1 LWVRFYNLAAVRLL
15 RRKEIEEDRDEQFMG
30 DLDELLAEIERVGA
44 LAAAG
49 PDRDSERRLLRLRHI
64 AGTCLI
70 DRALEGAEFVAP
82 DALGVSGPSG
92 GGLPVIER
100 GALTAAAVRAGI
112 LAGGCVR
119 VPSLIPRQDALELEA
134 AIERAFT
141 ERERQD
147 VGEPADPGYY
157 REFRPR
163 SRFGEVFG
171 RDWIR
176 QGGGVLAADSPQ
188 VEFQLMAL
196 LRAAGI
202 RELVGTYL
210 GESPVVSVHKTTLR
224 KAMPATVRDA
234 WHQDGYFMGPVRA
247 LNLWIS
253 LSHCGDDAPGMAII
267 PRRFD
272 EFLITNTEGAPLDYT
287 ISEQKAAEAAGDT
300 PIVRPIFEPGDALL
314 FDEWC
319 VHSTA
324 ADLSMPNP
332 RYAVE
337 NWFFGA
343 SGFPDMYAPLSV

>member
-119 VPSLIPRQDALELEA
+119 VPSLIPRQDALELAA

-147 VGEPADPGYY
+147 VGEPAGP
-157 REFRPR
+157 
-163 SRFGEVFG
+163 
-171 RDWIR
+171 
-176 QGGGVLAADSPQ
+176 
-188 VEFQLMAL
+188 
-196 LRAAGI
+196 
-202 RELVGTYL
+202 
-210 GESPVVSVHKTTLR
+210 
-224 KAMPATVRDA
+224 
-234 WHQDGYFMGPVRA
+234 PVRA
-247 LNLWIS
+247 TTAS
-253 LSHCGDDAPGMAII
+253 SVHA
-267 PRRFD
+267 R
-272 EFLITNTEGAPLDYT
+272 GAARCSGAT
-287 ISEQKAAEAAGDT
+287 GSGRAAECSPPT
-300 PIVRPIFEPGDALL
+300 RRRLR
-314 FDEWC
+314 
-319 VHSTA
+319 S
-324 ADLSMPNP
+324 S
-332 RYAVE
+332 
-337 NWFFGA
+337 
-343 SGFPDMYAPLSV
+343 